1 MASIQILRR
10 ISPTTER
17 MAAATSPRFND
28 LVANAI
34 TAQAKVPAE
43 QIIILDNS
51 DKYAP
56 DGIKSQQPAA
66 GNDSLYQIFG
76 TMANMNHSAL
86 QNDMSCAGSHG
97 PSFRAVLLDAATQL
111 ARLANGRRVRYVELG
126 PEPWKSSTIITHLLA
141 AGVQLTHYVG
151 IDINPESLSTMRDA
165 LVPIIG
171 AGRFGYLTA
180 DFYKCSAD
188 DIPGPPSSVGPDV
201 DYITIVTNLGFQE
214 GNDLPGNIGPMLT
227 RLTRPGDL
235 LVSEMQVWVT
245 SSAETAESFIRGF
258 YDHPEMRRQSGLV
271 GRQFDPTCSLVP
283 GEGDETEYVIH
294 LVPVQTEVGVVKVAA
309 TPYLGAHRRREAYTT
324 DQFNLARETTGKFAV
339 RKVLETGDKSV
350 IFQIA
355 GRV

>member
-1 MASIQILRR
+1 
-10 ISPTTER
+10 

-66 GNDSLYQIFG
+66 GDDSLYQIFG

-86 QNDMSCAGSHG
+86 QNDTSCAGSHG

-188 DIPGPPSSVGPDV
+188 DIPGPPSSAGPDV

-235 LVSEMQVWVT
+235 LVSEMQVW
-245 SSAETAESFIRGF
+245 GF

-309 TPYLGAHRRREAYTT
+309 TLISARIDGEKRYVLVNSCIKYTT
-324 DQFNLARETTGKFAV
+324 DQFNLARETTAKFAV